1 MTVTRTNIKRH
12 LLYFLVSMGI
22 YVALLVPFKQI
33 QLLGGFADFRIS
45 AIFPVM
51 AGLLMGPAG
60 AVGCGVGNLIA
71 DVFGTLNAAS
81 LFGLVGNFLF
91 AFLPYKLWHTLIPL
105 NRHKLCYLYSADS
118 LLKYLLITA
127 FSVVTSMSVIGAS
140 GEFLGLFTYNSFLRT
155 TVLCNI
161 CFSVFGG
168 TIFFLLLTEYFGIR
182 PYVPQKVYQYAYDH
196 KKYTADYFL

>member
-1 MTVTRTNIKRH
+1 MTVTRTNVKRH

-33 QLLGGFADFRIS
+33 QLLEGFADFRIS

-81 LFGLVGNFLF
+81 LFGLVGNFL
-91 AFLPYKLWHTLIPL
+91 
-105 NRHKLCYLYSADS
+105 
-118 LLKYLLITA
+118 
-127 FSVVTSMSVIGAS
+127 
-140 GEFLGLFTYNSFLRT
+140 LRS
-155 TVLCNI
+155 CRI
-161 CFSVFGG
+161 SC
-168 TIFFLLLTEYFGIR
+168 GIR
-182 PYVPQKVYQYAYDH
+182 
-196 KKYTADYFL
+196 